1 MQSGSEARGSAP
13 SRVCPAILEV
23 AHSSRTFQCTPYAVV
38 AERALSGALLMTASR
53 PLRLAIAQ
61 LRLCFLLS
69 THFRLGRTFVT
80 GRFTLLYIVRMPGT
94 PKKKLSQHQRELA
107 KVKAARK
114 SPKTHY
120 LVVYNALSALG
131 WAYVLYRLVSHLATG
146 TGDVGVK
153 GLLGLEGQ
161 GEKLLGRARTGYS
174 E

>member
-1 MQSGSEARGSAP
+1 M
-13 SRVCPAILEV
+13 
-23 AHSSRTFQCTPYAVV
+23 YAVCHGM
-38 AERALSGALLMTASR
+38 AERALSGALLVTSSR

-61 LRLCFLLS
+61 LRLCFHFS
-69 THFRLGRTFVT
+69 THFRRERTSVT
-80 GRFTLLYIVRMPGT
+80 GPFTLLYVSRMPGT

-153 GLLGLEGQ
+153 GMLGLEGQ
-161 GEKLLGRARTGYS
+161 RDKLLGRARTGYS